1 MSSTLNPKK
10 RQLSTS
16 CEIDQDSTSNLQPH
30 SSADEAGDGIT
41 SSTSTSSTV
50 STPKSPESP
59 TKKRSILPPRS
70 SEQNAELQS
79 HMMSIEQDD
88 DDEEEAIAETLH
100 SLTCCLSPLPAPR
113 RLDFSLFMCCDGNDD
128 MLSEIMSYFVAPC
141 HPTGNEAMDLLRDGI
156 SLKCMKSAF
165 FTCKSFARAV
175 DKVLGLCMQPIF
187 SSTVRQI
194 KALDRDFEVHFFF
207 LVLRNITC
215 FITNLFSCFVCFNPR
230 SLHLHPLSSFSRS
243 QLHITETYFSSG
255 MLLEHIHL
263 FRSS

>member
-1 MSSTLNPKK
+1 MSSTSNPKK

-88 DDEEEAIAETLH
+88 DEEEEEAIAETLH

-207 LVLRNITC
+207 SCLEKYCMFYYKSV
-215 FITNLFSCFVCFNPR
+215 FLFCLFQP
-230 SLHLHPLSSFSRS
+230 PLAPSPSSF
-243 QLHITETYFSSG
+243 LFLTFTTTY
-255 MLLEHIHL
+255 H
-263 FRSS
+263 